1 MSLLPRRGSNECGIE
16 SHVLGAWP
24 AGRAREPRHRERGGG
39 VRAGARRHHR
49 RPARRGGER
58 GHRGHKR
65 RRRKKYFQVG

>member
-1 MSLLPRRGSNECGIE
+1 MSRLPRRGSNECGIE
-16 SHVLGAWP
+16 NHVLGAWP
-24 AGRAREPRHRERGGG
+24 AGRNGERGGWARLG
-39 VRAGARRHHR
+39 AGRRRHR